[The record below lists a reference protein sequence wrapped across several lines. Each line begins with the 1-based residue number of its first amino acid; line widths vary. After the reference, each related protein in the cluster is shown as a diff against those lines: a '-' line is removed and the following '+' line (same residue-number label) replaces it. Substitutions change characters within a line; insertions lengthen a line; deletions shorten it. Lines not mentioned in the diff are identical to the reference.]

1 MVYTLD
7 LGILSDNLFGV
18 DYDNQAAEIA
28 SVNLML
34 KALKREEKLPQVLG
48 QNIRVGNSIVFG
60 SDVELK
66 SMLGRDFKDLKPFD
80 WSASSGLGQ
89 FDVVVGNPPWGADI
103 QNLAP
108 FLEKE
113 FDLAKG
119 QYDSFEIFI
128 ELSKR
133 ILSEDGTWAFVIP
146 DSIFLPEHVRLRR
159 FLATE
164 TTIDRIVK
172 LGEGFFEGVFRASV
186 ILVFRKRQPPPDHAV
201 RVFTLMKEDRSKIL
215 SAEKDINLESIE
227 AEKGFFVPQKRFQ
240 IEPDYLFDIYSTDED
255 IRIRALME
263 SATATWDDVVESSR
277 GVEFSESGL
286 VIRCPNCFRWNT
298 PPEKKKGVYEK
309 KDCQNCG
316 FEFEFD
322 KAIGKDII
330 VTDSPREGGSSRP
343 FVRGDGVNRYYLDS
357 PKYIDITKDGINYK
371 DEQLYRGP
379 KLLIRKTGVGIYAT
393 IDNSDAY
400 VPQVVFIFKPVRDS
414 NKAMRLEY
422 ILGLLNSRLM
432 LYYYYKKF
440 GEVEWKSFPY
450 MTPRTIRQLPLHRID
465 FGNPRDVE
473 LHDKIVEKVKEALSC
488 GQKLPRDLDYEI
500 ESLVMDAYGIT
511 EAKDREHVWEELGK
525 VQKLRIIRDLMGSET
540 RTPHESGTSS

>member
-240 IEPDYLFDIYSTDED
+240 I
-255 IRIRALME
+255 
-263 SATATWDDVVESSR
+263 
-277 GVEFSESGL
+277 
-286 VIRCPNCFRWNT
+286 
-298 PPEKKKGVYEK
+298 
-309 KDCQNCG
+309 
-316 FEFEFD
+316 D

-525 VQKLRIIRDLMGSET
+525 VKYNVCRLCQQPATIRG
-540 RTPHESGTSS
+540 PCSSVEQPPEQQFIGITLSAK